1 MPNSPA
7 RLTSDEWRDIALMSV
22 MRALIVDLL
31 QISGLSRSD
40 ARNALAEATGRP
52 FVEGGDDVPDPD
64 SDDLASPLWG

>member
-1 MPNSPA
+1 
-7 RLTSDEWRDIALMSV
+7 MSV